1 MKIIQLLENNK
12 INHAY
17 RYAHEFETAI
27 ETYHSNNLASIIIS
41 ENLSKEEI
49 DDINNYDYLFI
60 HSLYNNNET
69 YSKIINNI
77 NIKKV
82 LFIHEYSVQEFKYN
96 KNSTYIQQLLYN
108 CYKICVC
115 GWNTALINELKKI
128 FTPEIFEKKIIY
140 TDLIYN
146 FYKQNWVD
154 YHSKNKDFLFIN
166 HSENTAKLC
175 NKYIT
180 LYKQYKE
187 TLDISYFKLFGV
199 SKNIQSINVND
210 LYVNIETQQKSQITN
225 IVSEY
230 NEQVTDKLNIYET
243 ADYSK
248 FQGIAKRSFIVEDLS
263 DNISYTILDS
273 INSGTVIILSAS
285 LLKKYK
291 ISPTQTL
298 DTLDYI
304 LNEENIKDASLFIKE
319 TQYEYN
325 RNTVY
330 NVFRRIL
337 NAETISKNILDSLKD
352 GEGL

>member
-1 MKIIQLLENNK
+1 MN
-12 INHAY
+12 
-17 RYAHEFETAI
+17 
-27 ETYHSNNLASIIIS
+27 
-41 ENLSKEEI
+41 
-49 DDINNYDYLFI
+49 
-60 HSLYNNNET
+60 
-69 YSKIINNI
+69 
-77 NIKKV
+77 
-82 LFIHEYSVQEFKYN
+82 
-96 KNSTYIQQLLYN
+96 
-108 CYKICVC
+108 
-115 GWNTALINELKKI
+115 
-128 FTPEIFEKKIIY
+128 
-140 TDLIYN
+140 
-146 FYKQNWVD
+146 
-154 YHSKNKDFLFIN
+154 
-166 HSENTAKLC
+166 

-180 LYKQYKE
+180 LYKQYKD

-230 NEQVTDKLNIYET
+230 NEPITDKLNIYET

-298 DTLDYI
+298 DMLDYI
-304 LNEENIKDASLFIKE
+304 LNEKNIKDASLFIKE

-330 NVFRRIL
+330 NIFGRIL
-337 NAETISKNILDSLKD
+337 NAEKIKKNILDSLKD
-352 GEGL
+352 GESL